1 MTEQNQEAENWRGIL
16 WAMLSVIGASAMAIS
31 VRGASL
37 GLDTRLL
44 VGYRLFF
51 TLILIGILILI
62 VPRLRS
68 KVHFKQPRAHLIRGI
83 LMAFSVHLGF
93 YTLSIV
99 PLAAAAILF
108 ATAPIFAT
116 IISVAMGRE
125 TIGIRRTL
133 AILVGFIGTII
144 VMRPSSEIIDT
155 NMIYGI
161 GSSIFFSFS
170 LVMSRNLAR
179 TDGPLSTLIST
190 SAIGL
195 IVTIP
200 LAAPVFEITTDTNII
215 TSAMIVDGAIVNA
228 DINASAAIAD
238 TKLATISTAGKV
250 ANTATTATSANT
262 ASAIVARDASGNFT
276 AGTITANVT
285 GNVSGSSGST
295 TGNAA
300 TATTLATARDFQIV
314 GDVEASAQSFNGS
327 GNVTLTT
334 SIATKEEEEESD
346 LELDEGVETLGSG
359 MDPESDEDEP
369 TTNLN

>member
-1 MTEQNQEAENWRGIL
+1 MIEKNQEAENWRGIL
-16 WAMLSVIGASAMAIS
+16 WAMLSVLGASAMAIS

-37 GLDTRLL
+37 GLDTKLI

-51 TLILIGILILI
+51 TLLLIGIIILI
-62 VPRLRS
+62 IPRLRS
-68 KVHFKQPRAHLIRGI
+68 SVHFNQPRAHLIRGI

-144 VMRPSSEIIDT
+144 VMRPSSEMIDT

-200 LAAPVFEITTDTNII
+200 LAAPVFEITTDANILFWTLI
-215 TSAMIVDGAIVNA
+215 LIIFGILRQFS
-228 DINASAAIAD
+228 DIQAYNYAQAAVIAPISYFRVILIGLMAYLFFD
-238 TKLATISTAGKV
+238 EIPVLTTYIGATI
-250 ANTATTATSANT
+250 
-262 ASAIVARDASGNFT
+262 I
-276 AGTITANVT
+276 I
-285 GNVSGSSGST
+285 
-295 TGNAA
+295 AA
-300 TATTLATARDFQIV
+300 TIY
-314 GDVEASAQSFNGS
+314 
-327 GNVTLTT
+327 
-334 SIATKEEEEESD
+334 I
-346 LELDEGVETLGSG
+346 
-359 MDPESDEDEP
+359 
-369 TTNLN
+369 TNRERLVRKLN

>member
-68 KVHFKQPRAHLIRGI
+68 KVHFKQPRAHLIRGV

-125 TIGIRRTL
+125 AIGIRRTL

-144 VMRPSSEIIDT
+144 VMRPSSDIIHT

-190 SAIGL
+190 SA
-195 IVTIP
+195 TASTYNP
-200 LAAPVFEITTDTNII
+200 EPPTMITT
-215 TSAMIVDGAIVNA
+215 G
-228 DINASAAIAD
+228 
-238 TKLATISTAGKV
+238 
-250 ANTATTATSANT
+250 
-262 ASAIVARDASGNFT
+262 
-276 AGTITANVT
+276 
-285 GNVSGSSGST
+285 
-295 TGNAA
+295 
-300 TATTLATARDFQIV
+300 
-314 GDVEASAQSFNGS
+314 FN
-327 GNVTLTT
+327 
-334 SIATKEEEEESD
+334 K
-346 LELDEGVETLGSG
+346 
-359 MDPESDEDEP
+359 
-369 TTNLN
+369 

>member
-68 KVHFKQPRAHLIRGI
+68 KVHFKQTRAHLIRGI

-215 TSAMIVDGAIVNA
+215 LWTLVLIIFGILRQYS
-228 DINASAAIAD
+228 DIQAYTYAQAAVIAPISYFRVVLIGLMAYLFFNEIPVV
-238 TKLATISTAGKV
+238 TTYIGATI
-250 ANTATTATSANT
+250 
-262 ASAIVARDASGNFT
+262 I
-276 AGTITANVT
+276 I
-285 GNVSGSSGST
+285 
-295 TGNAA
+295 AA
-300 TATTLATARDFQIV
+300 TIYITNRERLAK
-314 GDVEASAQSFNGS
+314 N
-327 GNVTLTT
+327 
-334 SIATKEEEEESD
+334 
-346 LELDEGVETLGSG
+346 
-359 MDPESDEDEP
+359 
-369 TTNLN
+369 

>member
-116 IISVAMGRE
+116 IISVAIGRE

-215 TSAMIVDGAIVNA
+215 LWTLVLIIFGILRQYS
-228 DINASAAIAD
+228 DIQAYTYAQAAVIAPISYFRVVLIGLMAYLFFNEIPVV
-238 TKLATISTAGKV
+238 TTYIGATI
-250 ANTATTATSANT
+250 
-262 ASAIVARDASGNFT
+262 I
-276 AGTITANVT
+276 I
-285 GNVSGSSGST
+285 
-295 TGNAA
+295 AA
-300 TATTLATARDFQIV
+300 TIYITNRERLAK
-314 GDVEASAQSFNGS
+314 N
-327 GNVTLTT
+327 
-334 SIATKEEEEESD
+334 
-346 LELDEGVETLGSG
+346 
-359 MDPESDEDEP
+359 
-369 TTNLN
+369 

>member
-1 MTEQNQEAENWRGIL
+1 VTEQNQEAENWRGIL

-68 KVHFKQPRAHLIRGI
+68 KVHFKQPRAHLIRGV

-144 VMRPSSEIIDT
+144 VMRPSSDIIDT

-190 SAIGL
+190 STIGL

-215 TSAMIVDGAIVNA
+215 LWTLVLIIFGILRQYS
-228 DINASAAIAD
+228 DIQAYTYAQAAVIAPISYFRVVLIGLMAYLFFNEIPVV
-238 TKLATISTAGKV
+238 TTYIGATI
-250 ANTATTATSANT
+250 
-262 ASAIVARDASGNFT
+262 I
-276 AGTITANVT
+276 I
-285 GNVSGSSGST
+285 
-295 TGNAA
+295 AA
-300 TATTLATARDFQIV
+300 TIYITNRERLAK
-314 GDVEASAQSFNGS
+314 N
-327 GNVTLTT
+327 
-334 SIATKEEEEESD
+334 
-346 LELDEGVETLGSG
+346 
-359 MDPESDEDEP
+359 
-369 TTNLN
+369 

>member
-68 KVHFKQPRAHLIRGI
+68 KVHFKQPRAHLIRGV

-125 TIGIRRTL
+125 AIGIRRTL

-144 VMRPSSEIIDT
+144 VMRPSSDIIDT

-215 TSAMIVDGAIVNA
+215 LWTLVLIIFGILRQYS
-228 DINASAAIAD
+228 DIQAYTYAQAAVIAPISYFRVVLIGLMAYLFFNEIPVV
-238 TKLATISTAGKV
+238 TTYIGATI
-250 ANTATTATSANT
+250 
-262 ASAIVARDASGNFT
+262 I
-276 AGTITANVT
+276 I
-285 GNVSGSSGST
+285 
-295 TGNAA
+295 AA
-300 TATTLATARDFQIV
+300 TIYITNRERLAK
-314 GDVEASAQSFNGS
+314 N
-327 GNVTLTT
+327 
-334 SIATKEEEEESD
+334 
-346 LELDEGVETLGSG
+346 
-359 MDPESDEDEP
+359 
-369 TTNLN
+369 

>member
-68 KVHFKQPRAHLIRGI
+68 KVHLKQPRAHLIRGI

-215 TSAMIVDGAIVNA
+215 LWTLVLIIFGILRQYS
-228 DINASAAIAD
+228 DIQAYTYAQAAVIAPISYFRVVLIGLMAYLFFNEIPVV
-238 TKLATISTAGKV
+238 TTYIGATI
-250 ANTATTATSANT
+250 
-262 ASAIVARDASGNFT
+262 I
-276 AGTITANVT
+276 I
-285 GNVSGSSGST
+285 
-295 TGNAA
+295 AA
-300 TATTLATARDFQIV
+300 TIYITNRERLAK
-314 GDVEASAQSFNGS
+314 N
-327 GNVTLTT
+327 
-334 SIATKEEEEESD
+334 
-346 LELDEGVETLGSG
+346 
-359 MDPESDEDEP
+359 
-369 TTNLN
+369 

>member
-1 MTEQNQEAENWRGIL
+1 VTEQNQEAENWRGIL

-215 TSAMIVDGAIVNA
+215 LWTLVLIIFGILRLYS
-228 DINASAAIAD
+228 DIQAYTYAQAAVIAPISYFRVVLIGLMAYLFFNEIPVV
-238 TKLATISTAGKV
+238 TTYIGATI
-250 ANTATTATSANT
+250 
-262 ASAIVARDASGNFT
+262 I
-276 AGTITANVT
+276 I
-285 GNVSGSSGST
+285 
-295 TGNAA
+295 AA
-300 TATTLATARDFQIV
+300 TIYITNRERLAK
-314 GDVEASAQSFNGS
+314 N
-327 GNVTLTT
+327 
-334 SIATKEEEEESD
+334 
-346 LELDEGVETLGSG
+346 
-359 MDPESDEDEP
+359 
-369 TTNLN
+369 

>member
-16 WAMLSVIGASAMAIS
+16 WSMLSVIGASAMAIS

-133 AILVGFIGTII
+133 AILIGLYQQVKDLVKGLVGFIGTII

-215 TSAMIVDGAIVNA
+215 LWTLVLIIFGILRQYS
-228 DINASAAIAD
+228 DIQAYTYAQAAVIAPISYFRVVLIGLMAYLFFNEIPVV
-238 TKLATISTAGKV
+238 TTYIGATI
-250 ANTATTATSANT
+250 
-262 ASAIVARDASGNFT
+262 I
-276 AGTITANVT
+276 I
-285 GNVSGSSGST
+285 
-295 TGNAA
+295 AA
-300 TATTLATARDFQIV
+300 TIYITNRERLAK
-314 GDVEASAQSFNGS
+314 N
-327 GNVTLTT
+327 
-334 SIATKEEEEESD
+334 
-346 LELDEGVETLGSG
+346 
-359 MDPESDEDEP
+359 
-369 TTNLN
+369 

>member
-1 MTEQNQEAENWRGIL
+1 MTEQNQEVENWRGIL

-68 KVHFKQPRAHLIRGI
+68 KVHFKQPRAHLIRGV

-215 TSAMIVDGAIVNA
+215 LWTLVLIIFGILRQYS
-228 DINASAAIAD
+228 DIQAYTYAQAAVIAPISYFRVVLIGLMAYLFFNEIPVV
-238 TKLATISTAGKV
+238 TTYIGATI
-250 ANTATTATSANT
+250 
-262 ASAIVARDASGNFT
+262 I
-276 AGTITANVT
+276 I
-285 GNVSGSSGST
+285 
-295 TGNAA
+295 AA
-300 TATTLATARDFQIV
+300 TIYITNRERLAK
-314 GDVEASAQSFNGS
+314 N
-327 GNVTLTT
+327 
-334 SIATKEEEEESD
+334 
-346 LELDEGVETLGSG
+346 
-359 MDPESDEDEP
+359 
-369 TTNLN
+369 

>member
-179 TDGPLSTLIST
+179 TDCPLSTLIST

-215 TSAMIVDGAIVNA
+215 LWTLVLIIFGILRQYS
-228 DINASAAIAD
+228 DIQAYTYAQAAVIAPISYFRVVLIGLMAYLFFNEIPVV
-238 TKLATISTAGKV
+238 TTYIGATI
-250 ANTATTATSANT
+250 
-262 ASAIVARDASGNFT
+262 I
-276 AGTITANVT
+276 I
-285 GNVSGSSGST
+285 
-295 TGNAA
+295 AA
-300 TATTLATARDFQIV
+300 TIYITNRERLAK
-314 GDVEASAQSFNGS
+314 N
-327 GNVTLTT
+327 
-334 SIATKEEEEESD
+334 
-346 LELDEGVETLGSG
+346 
-359 MDPESDEDEP
+359 
-369 TTNLN
+369 

>member
-116 IISVAMGRE
+116 IISVAMGR
-125 TIGIRRTL
+125 
-133 AILVGFIGTII
+133 
-144 VMRPSSEIIDT
+144 
-155 NMIYGI
+155 
-161 GSSIFFSFS
+161 
-170 LVMSRNLAR
+170 
-179 TDGPLSTLIST
+179 
-190 SAIGL
+190 
-195 IVTIP
+195 
-200 LAAPVFEITTDTNII
+200 
-215 TSAMIVDGAIVNA
+215 
-228 DINASAAIAD
+228 
-238 TKLATISTAGKV
+238 
-250 ANTATTATSANT
+250 
-262 ASAIVARDASGNFT
+262 
-276 AGTITANVT
+276 
-285 GNVSGSSGST
+285 
-295 TGNAA
+295 
-300 TATTLATARDFQIV
+300 
-314 GDVEASAQSFNGS
+314 
-327 GNVTLTT
+327 
-334 SIATKEEEEESD
+334 
-346 LELDEGVETLGSG
+346 
-359 MDPESDEDEP
+359 
-369 TTNLN
+369 

>member
-68 KVHFKQPRAHLIRGI
+68 KVYFKQPRAHLIRGI

-215 TSAMIVDGAIVNA
+215 LWTLVLIIFGILRQYS
-228 DINASAAIAD
+228 DIQAYTYAQAAVIAPISYFRVVLIGLMAYLFFNEIPVV
-238 TKLATISTAGKV
+238 TTYIGATI
-250 ANTATTATSANT
+250 
-262 ASAIVARDASGNFT
+262 I
-276 AGTITANVT
+276 I
-285 GNVSGSSGST
+285 
-295 TGNAA
+295 AA
-300 TATTLATARDFQIV
+300 TIYITNRERLAK
-314 GDVEASAQSFNGS
+314 N
-327 GNVTLTT
+327 
-334 SIATKEEEEESD
+334 
-346 LELDEGVETLGSG
+346 
-359 MDPESDEDEP
+359 
-369 TTNLN
+369 

>member
-68 KVHFKQPRAHLIRGI
+68 KVQFKQPRAHLIRGI

-215 TSAMIVDGAIVNA
+215 LWTLVLIIFGILRQYS
-228 DINASAAIAD
+228 DIQAYTYAQAAVIAPISYFRVVLIGLMAYLFFNEIPVV
-238 TKLATISTAGKV
+238 TTYIGATI
-250 ANTATTATSANT
+250 
-262 ASAIVARDASGNFT
+262 I
-276 AGTITANVT
+276 I
-285 GNVSGSSGST
+285 
-295 TGNAA
+295 AA
-300 TATTLATARDFQIV
+300 TIYITNRERLAK
-314 GDVEASAQSFNGS
+314 N
-327 GNVTLTT
+327 
-334 SIATKEEEEESD
+334 
-346 LELDEGVETLGSG
+346 
-359 MDPESDEDEP
+359 
-369 TTNLN
+369 

>member
-1 MTEQNQEAENWRGIL
+1 VTEQNQEAENWRGIL

-215 TSAMIVDGAIVNA
+215 LWTLVLIIFGILRQYS
-228 DINASAAIAD
+228 DIQAYTYAQAAVIAPISYFRVVLIGLMAYLFFNEIPAV
-238 TKLATISTAGKV
+238 TTYIGATI
-250 ANTATTATSANT
+250 
-262 ASAIVARDASGNFT
+262 I
-276 AGTITANVT
+276 I
-285 GNVSGSSGST
+285 
-295 TGNAA
+295 AA
-300 TATTLATARDFQIV
+300 TIYITNRERLAK
-314 GDVEASAQSFNGS
+314 N
-327 GNVTLTT
+327 
-334 SIATKEEEEESD
+334 
-346 LELDEGVETLGSG
+346 
-359 MDPESDEDEP
+359 
-369 TTNLN
+369 

>member
-215 TSAMIVDGAIVNA
+215 LWTLVLIIFGILRQYS
-228 DINASAAIAD
+228 DIQAHTYAQAAVIAPISYFRVVLIGLMAYLFFNEIPVV
-238 TKLATISTAGKV
+238 TTYIGATI
-250 ANTATTATSANT
+250 
-262 ASAIVARDASGNFT
+262 I
-276 AGTITANVT
+276 I
-285 GNVSGSSGST
+285 
-295 TGNAA
+295 AA
-300 TATTLATARDFQIV
+300 TIYITNRERLAK
-314 GDVEASAQSFNGS
+314 N
-327 GNVTLTT
+327 
-334 SIATKEEEEESD
+334 
-346 LELDEGVETLGSG
+346 
-359 MDPESDEDEP
+359 
-369 TTNLN
+369 

>member
-195 IVTIP
+195 MVTIP

-215 TSAMIVDGAIVNA
+215 LWTLVLIIFGILRQYS
-228 DINASAAIAD
+228 DIQAYTYAQAAVIAPISYFRVVLIGLMAYLFFNEIPVV
-238 TKLATISTAGKV
+238 TTYIGATI
-250 ANTATTATSANT
+250 
-262 ASAIVARDASGNFT
+262 I
-276 AGTITANVT
+276 I
-285 GNVSGSSGST
+285 
-295 TGNAA
+295 AA
-300 TATTLATARDFQIV
+300 TIYITNRERLAK
-314 GDVEASAQSFNGS
+314 N
-327 GNVTLTT
+327 
-334 SIATKEEEEESD
+334 
-346 LELDEGVETLGSG
+346 
-359 MDPESDEDEP
+359 
-369 TTNLN
+369 

>member
-68 KVHFKQPRAHLIRGI
+68 KVHFKQPRAHLIRGV

-200 LAAPVFEITTDTNII
+200 LAAPVFKITTDTNII
-215 TSAMIVDGAIVNA
+215 LWTLVLIIFGILRQYS
-228 DINASAAIAD
+228 DIQAYTYAQAAVIAPISYFRVVLIGLMAYLFFNEIPVV
-238 TKLATISTAGKV
+238 TTYIGATI
-250 ANTATTATSANT
+250 
-262 ASAIVARDASGNFT
+262 I
-276 AGTITANVT
+276 I
-285 GNVSGSSGST
+285 
-295 TGNAA
+295 AA
-300 TATTLATARDFQIV
+300 TIYITNRERLAK
-314 GDVEASAQSFNGS
+314 N
-327 GNVTLTT
+327 
-334 SIATKEEEEESD
+334 
-346 LELDEGVETLGSG
+346 
-359 MDPESDEDEP
+359 
-369 TTNLN
+369 

>member
-215 TSAMIVDGAIVNA
+215 LWTLVLIIFGILRQYS
-228 DINASAAIAD
+228 DIQAYTYAQAAVIAPISYFRVVLIGLMAYLFFNEIPVV
-238 TKLATISTAGKV
+238 TTYIGATI
-250 ANTATTATSANT
+250 
-262 ASAIVARDASGNFT
+262 I
-276 AGTITANVT
+276 I
-285 GNVSGSSGST
+285 
-295 TGNAA
+295 AA
-300 TATTLATARDFQIV
+300 TIYITNRERLAK
-314 GDVEASAQSFNGS
+314 N
-327 GNVTLTT
+327 
-334 SIATKEEEEESD
+334 
-346 LELDEGVETLGSG
+346 
-359 MDPESDEDEP
+359 
-369 TTNLN
+369 

>member
-31 VRGASL
+31 VRGAPL

-116 IISVAMGRE
+116 IISVAIGRE

-215 TSAMIVDGAIVNA
+215 LWTLVLIIFGILRQYS
-228 DINASAAIAD
+228 DIQAYTYAQAAVIAPISYFRVVLIGLMAYLFFNEIPVV
-238 TKLATISTAGKV
+238 TTYIGATI
-250 ANTATTATSANT
+250 
-262 ASAIVARDASGNFT
+262 I
-276 AGTITANVT
+276 I
-285 GNVSGSSGST
+285 
-295 TGNAA
+295 AA
-300 TATTLATARDFQIV
+300 TIYITNRERLAK
-314 GDVEASAQSFNGS
+314 N
-327 GNVTLTT
+327 
-334 SIATKEEEEESD
+334 
-346 LELDEGVETLGSG
+346 
-359 MDPESDEDEP
+359 
-369 TTNLN
+369 

>member
-62 VPRLRS
+62 GPRLRS

-215 TSAMIVDGAIVNA
+215 LWTLVLIIFGILRQYS
-228 DINASAAIAD
+228 DIQAYTYAQAAVIAPISYFRVVLIGLMAYLFFNEIPVV
-238 TKLATISTAGKV
+238 TTYIGATI
-250 ANTATTATSANT
+250 
-262 ASAIVARDASGNFT
+262 I
-276 AGTITANVT
+276 I
-285 GNVSGSSGST
+285 
-295 TGNAA
+295 AA
-300 TATTLATARDFQIV
+300 TIYITNRERLAK
-314 GDVEASAQSFNGS
+314 N
-327 GNVTLTT
+327 
-334 SIATKEEEEESD
+334 
-346 LELDEGVETLGSG
+346 
-359 MDPESDEDEP
+359 
-369 TTNLN
+369 

>member
-62 VPRLRS
+62 VPRLRT

-215 TSAMIVDGAIVNA
+215 LWTLVLIIFGILRQYS
-228 DINASAAIAD
+228 DIQAYTYAQAAVIAPISYFRVVLIGLMAYLFFNEIPVV
-238 TKLATISTAGKV
+238 TTYIGATI
-250 ANTATTATSANT
+250 
-262 ASAIVARDASGNFT
+262 I
-276 AGTITANVT
+276 I
-285 GNVSGSSGST
+285 
-295 TGNAA
+295 AA
-300 TATTLATARDFQIV
+300 TIYITNRERLAK
-314 GDVEASAQSFNGS
+314 N
-327 GNVTLTT
+327 
-334 SIATKEEEEESD
+334 
-346 LELDEGVETLGSG
+346 
-359 MDPESDEDEP
+359 
-369 TTNLN
+369 

>member
-68 KVHFKQPRAHLIRGI
+68 KVHFKQPRAHLIRGV

-125 TIGIRRTL
+125 AIGIRRTL

-144 VMRPSSEIIDT
+144 VMRPSSDIIDT

-170 LVMSRNLAR
+170 LVMSRSLAR

-215 TSAMIVDGAIVNA
+215 LWTLVLIIFGILRQYS
-228 DINASAAIAD
+228 DIQAYTYAQAAVIAPISYFRVVLIGLMAYLFFNEIPVV
-238 TKLATISTAGKV
+238 TTYIGATI
-250 ANTATTATSANT
+250 
-262 ASAIVARDASGNFT
+262 I
-276 AGTITANVT
+276 I
-285 GNVSGSSGST
+285 
-295 TGNAA
+295 AA
-300 TATTLATARDFQIV
+300 TIYITNRERLAK
-314 GDVEASAQSFNGS
+314 N
-327 GNVTLTT
+327 
-334 SIATKEEEEESD
+334 
-346 LELDEGVETLGSG
+346 
-359 MDPESDEDEP
+359 
-369 TTNLN
+369 

>member
-200 LAAPVFEITTDTNII
+200 LAAPVFKITTDTNII
-215 TSAMIVDGAIVNA
+215 LWTLVLIIFGILRQYS
-228 DINASAAIAD
+228 DIQAYTYAQAAVIAPISYFRVVLIGLMAYLFFNEIPVV
-238 TKLATISTAGKV
+238 TTYIGATI
-250 ANTATTATSANT
+250 
-262 ASAIVARDASGNFT
+262 I
-276 AGTITANVT
+276 I
-285 GNVSGSSGST
+285 
-295 TGNAA
+295 AA
-300 TATTLATARDFQIV
+300 TIYITNRERLAK
-314 GDVEASAQSFNGS
+314 N
-327 GNVTLTT
+327 
-334 SIATKEEEEESD
+334 
-346 LELDEGVETLGSG
+346 
-359 MDPESDEDEP
+359 
-369 TTNLN
+369 

>member
-68 KVHFKQPRAHLIRGI
+68 KVHFKQPRAHLIRGV

-144 VMRPSSEIIDT
+144 VMRPSSDIIDT

-215 TSAMIVDGAIVNA
+215 LWTLVLIIFGILRQYS
-228 DINASAAIAD
+228 DIQAYTYAQAAVIAPISYFRVVLIGLMAYLFFNEIPVV
-238 TKLATISTAGKV
+238 TTYIGATI
-250 ANTATTATSANT
+250 
-262 ASAIVARDASGNFT
+262 I
-276 AGTITANVT
+276 I
-285 GNVSGSSGST
+285 
-295 TGNAA
+295 AA
-300 TATTLATARDFQIV
+300 TIYITNRERLAK
-314 GDVEASAQSFNGS
+314 N
-327 GNVTLTT
+327 
-334 SIATKEEEEESD
+334 
-346 LELDEGVETLGSG
+346 
-359 MDPESDEDEP
+359 
-369 TTNLN
+369 

>member
-62 VPRLRS
+62 IPRLRS

-215 TSAMIVDGAIVNA
+215 LWTLVLIIFGILRQYS
-228 DINASAAIAD
+228 DIQAYTYAQAAVIAPISYFRVVLIGLMAYLFFNEIPVV
-238 TKLATISTAGKV
+238 TTYIGATI
-250 ANTATTATSANT
+250 
-262 ASAIVARDASGNFT
+262 I
-276 AGTITANVT
+276 I
-285 GNVSGSSGST
+285 
-295 TGNAA
+295 AA
-300 TATTLATARDFQIV
+300 TIYITNRERLAK
-314 GDVEASAQSFNGS
+314 N
-327 GNVTLTT
+327 
-334 SIATKEEEEESD
+334 
-346 LELDEGVETLGSG
+346 
-359 MDPESDEDEP
+359 
-369 TTNLN
+369 

>member
-1 MTEQNQEAENWRGIL
+1 VTEQNQEAENWRGIL

-51 TLILIGILILI
+51 TLILIGILIFI

-215 TSAMIVDGAIVNA
+215 LWTLVLIIFGILRQYS
-228 DINASAAIAD
+228 DIQAYTYAQAAVIAPISYFRVVLIGLMAYLFFNEIPVV
-238 TKLATISTAGKV
+238 TTYIGATI
-250 ANTATTATSANT
+250 
-262 ASAIVARDASGNFT
+262 I
-276 AGTITANVT
+276 I
-285 GNVSGSSGST
+285 
-295 TGNAA
+295 AA
-300 TATTLATARDFQIV
+300 TIYITNRERLAK
-314 GDVEASAQSFNGS
+314 N
-327 GNVTLTT
+327 
-334 SIATKEEEEESD
+334 
-346 LELDEGVETLGSG
+346 
-359 MDPESDEDEP
+359 
-369 TTNLN
+369 

>member
-215 TSAMIVDGAIVNA
+215 LWTLVLIIFGILRQYS
-228 DINASAAIAD
+228 DIQAYTYAQAAVIAPISYYRVVLIGLMAYLFFNEIPVV
-238 TKLATISTAGKV
+238 TTYIGATI
-250 ANTATTATSANT
+250 
-262 ASAIVARDASGNFT
+262 I
-276 AGTITANVT
+276 I
-285 GNVSGSSGST
+285 
-295 TGNAA
+295 AA
-300 TATTLATARDFQIV
+300 TIYITNRERLAK
-314 GDVEASAQSFNGS
+314 N
-327 GNVTLTT
+327 
-334 SIATKEEEEESD
+334 
-346 LELDEGVETLGSG
+346 
-359 MDPESDEDEP
+359 
-369 TTNLN
+369 

>member
-68 KVHFKQPRAHLIRGI
+68 KVHFKQPRAHLIRGV

-144 VMRPSSEIIDT
+144 VMRPSSDIIDT

-215 TSAMIVDGAIVNA
+215 LWTLVLIIFGILRQYS
-228 DINASAAIAD
+228 DIQAYTYAQAAVIAPISYFRVVLIGLMAYLFFNEIPVI
-238 TKLATISTAGKV
+238 TTYIGATI
-250 ANTATTATSANT
+250 
-262 ASAIVARDASGNFT
+262 I
-276 AGTITANVT
+276 I
-285 GNVSGSSGST
+285 
-295 TGNAA
+295 AA
-300 TATTLATARDFQIV
+300 TIYITNRERLAK
-314 GDVEASAQSFNGS
+314 N
-327 GNVTLTT
+327 
-334 SIATKEEEEESD
+334 
-346 LELDEGVETLGSG
+346 
-359 MDPESDEDEP
+359 
-369 TTNLN
+369 

>member
-1 MTEQNQEAENWRGIL
+1 VTEQNQEAENWRGIL

-68 KVHFKQPRAHLIRGI
+68 KVHFKQPRAHLIRGV

-215 TSAMIVDGAIVNA
+215 LWTLVLIIFGILRQYS
-228 DINASAAIAD
+228 DIQAYTYAQAAVIAPISYFRVVLIGLMAYLFFNEIPVV
-238 TKLATISTAGKV
+238 TTYIGATI
-250 ANTATTATSANT
+250 
-262 ASAIVARDASGNFT
+262 I
-276 AGTITANVT
+276 I
-285 GNVSGSSGST
+285 
-295 TGNAA
+295 AA
-300 TATTLATARDFQIV
+300 TIYITNRERLAK
-314 GDVEASAQSFNGS
+314 N
-327 GNVTLTT
+327 
-334 SIATKEEEEESD
+334 
-346 LELDEGVETLGSG
+346 
-359 MDPESDEDEP
+359 
-369 TTNLN
+369 

>member
-215 TSAMIVDGAIVNA
+215 LWTLVLIIFGILRQYS
-228 DINASAAIAD
+228 DIQAYTYAQAAVIAPISYFRVVLIGLMAYLFFNEIPVI
-238 TKLATISTAGKV
+238 TTYIGATI
-250 ANTATTATSANT
+250 
-262 ASAIVARDASGNFT
+262 I
-276 AGTITANVT
+276 I
-285 GNVSGSSGST
+285 
-295 TGNAA
+295 AA
-300 TATTLATARDFQIV
+300 TIYITNRERLAK
-314 GDVEASAQSFNGS
+314 N
-327 GNVTLTT
+327 
-334 SIATKEEEEESD
+334 
-346 LELDEGVETLGSG
+346 
-359 MDPESDEDEP
+359 
-369 TTNLN
+369 

>member
-68 KVHFKQPRAHLIRGI
+68 KVHFKQPRAHLIRGV

-215 TSAMIVDGAIVNA
+215 LWTLVLIIFGILRQYS
-228 DINASAAIAD
+228 DIQAYTYAQAAVIAPISYFRVVLIGLMAYLFFNEIPVV
-238 TKLATISTAGKV
+238 TTYIGATI
-250 ANTATTATSANT
+250 
-262 ASAIVARDASGNFT
+262 I
-276 AGTITANVT
+276 I
-285 GNVSGSSGST
+285 
-295 TGNAA
+295 AA
-300 TATTLATARDFQIV
+300 TIYITNRERLAK
-314 GDVEASAQSFNGS
+314 N
-327 GNVTLTT
+327 
-334 SIATKEEEEESD
+334 
-346 LELDEGVETLGSG
+346 
-359 MDPESDEDEP
+359 
-369 TTNLN
+369 

>member
-51 TLILIGILILI
+51 TLILIGILILV

-215 TSAMIVDGAIVNA
+215 LWTLVLIIFGILRQYS
-228 DINASAAIAD
+228 DIQAYTYAQAAVIAPISYFRVVLIGLMAYLFFNEIPVV
-238 TKLATISTAGKV
+238 TTYIGATI
-250 ANTATTATSANT
+250 
-262 ASAIVARDASGNFT
+262 I
-276 AGTITANVT
+276 I
-285 GNVSGSSGST
+285 
-295 TGNAA
+295 AA
-300 TATTLATARDFQIV
+300 TIYITNRERLAK
-314 GDVEASAQSFNGS
+314 N
-327 GNVTLTT
+327 
-334 SIATKEEEEESD
+334 
-346 LELDEGVETLGSG
+346 
-359 MDPESDEDEP
+359 
-369 TTNLN
+369 

>member
-144 VMRPSSEIIDT
+144 VMRPSSELIDT

-215 TSAMIVDGAIVNA
+215 LWTLVLIIFGILRQYS
-228 DINASAAIAD
+228 DIQAYTYAQAAVIAPISYFRVVLIGLMAYLFFNEIPVV
-238 TKLATISTAGKV
+238 TTYIGATI
-250 ANTATTATSANT
+250 
-262 ASAIVARDASGNFT
+262 I
-276 AGTITANVT
+276 I
-285 GNVSGSSGST
+285 
-295 TGNAA
+295 AA
-300 TATTLATARDFQIV
+300 TIYITNRERLAK
-314 GDVEASAQSFNGS
+314 N
-327 GNVTLTT
+327 
-334 SIATKEEEEESD
+334 
-346 LELDEGVETLGSG
+346 
-359 MDPESDEDEP
+359 
-369 TTNLN
+369 

>member
-215 TSAMIVDGAIVNA
+215 LWTLVLIIFGILRQYS
-228 DINASAAIAD
+228 DIQAYTYAQAAVITPISYFRVVLIGLMAYLFFNEIPVV
-238 TKLATISTAGKV
+238 TTYIGATI
-250 ANTATTATSANT
+250 
-262 ASAIVARDASGNFT
+262 I
-276 AGTITANVT
+276 I
-285 GNVSGSSGST
+285 
-295 TGNAA
+295 AA
-300 TATTLATARDFQIV
+300 TIYITNRERLAK
-314 GDVEASAQSFNGS
+314 N
-327 GNVTLTT
+327 
-334 SIATKEEEEESD
+334 
-346 LELDEGVETLGSG
+346 
-359 MDPESDEDEP
+359 
-369 TTNLN
+369 

>member
-215 TSAMIVDGAIVNA
+215 LWTLVLIIFGILRQYS
-228 DINASAAIAD
+228 DIQAYTYAQAAVIAPISSFRVVLIGLMAYLFFNEIPVV
-238 TKLATISTAGKV
+238 TTYIGATI
-250 ANTATTATSANT
+250 
-262 ASAIVARDASGNFT
+262 I
-276 AGTITANVT
+276 I
-285 GNVSGSSGST
+285 
-295 TGNAA
+295 AA
-300 TATTLATARDFQIV
+300 TIYITNRERLAK
-314 GDVEASAQSFNGS
+314 N
-327 GNVTLTT
+327 
-334 SIATKEEEEESD
+334 
-346 LELDEGVETLGSG
+346 
-359 MDPESDEDEP
+359 
-369 TTNLN
+369 

>member
-1 MTEQNQEAENWRGIL
+1 MTEPNQEAENWRGIL

-190 SAIGL
+190 TATGL

-215 TSAMIVDGAIVNA
+215 LWTLVLIIFGILRQYS
-228 DINASAAIAD
+228 DIQAYTYAQAAVIAPISYFRVVLIGLMAYLFFNEIPVV
-238 TKLATISTAGKV
+238 TTYIGATIIIS
-250 ANTATTATSANT
+250 AT
-262 ASAIVARDASGNFT
+262 IY
-276 AGTITANVT
+276 ITNRER
-285 GNVSGSSGST
+285 
-295 TGNAA
+295 
-300 TATTLATARDFQIV
+300 LAK
-314 GDVEASAQSFNGS
+314 N
-327 GNVTLTT
+327 
-334 SIATKEEEEESD
+334 
-346 LELDEGVETLGSG
+346 
-359 MDPESDEDEP
+359 
-369 TTNLN
+369 